1 MAATKENKLR
11 YFLTYSGV
19 RLPLNLVNSLS
30 PDAVQ
35 NRNTYFTA
43 SFDDLDRMVSC
54 RKIVYGEIEFEHRY
68 AYHADGSLQRAEITE
83 EDETRV
89 IEFPEQDGTV
99 TRSILV

>member
-1 MAATKENKLR
+1 MQKTSESKLQ

-19 RLPLNLVNSLS
+19 KLPLKLVSPLN

-43 SFDDLDRMVSC
+43 SFDSFDRIVSC
-54 RKIVYGEIEFEHRY
+54 RKIVYGEVEFEHRY

-99 TRSILV
+99 PRSMLV